1 MPRKKKDGKFINFF
15 VSSELVD
22 TLDKYTAETG
32 FPKTVIIEKALRMY
46 FESQNVEI
54 KKEEESE

>member
-15 VSSELVD
+15 VSTELVD

-32 FPKTVIIEKALRMY
+32 FPKTVITL
-46 FESQNVEI
+46 F
-54 KKEEESE
+54 KKKDLFGMEN